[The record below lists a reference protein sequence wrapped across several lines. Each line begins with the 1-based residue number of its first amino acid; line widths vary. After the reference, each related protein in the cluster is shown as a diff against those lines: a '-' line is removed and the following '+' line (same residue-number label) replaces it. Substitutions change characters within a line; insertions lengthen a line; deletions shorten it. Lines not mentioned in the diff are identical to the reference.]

1 MFHVKRKRTLY
12 FLVVIIACCVFITG
26 CQKPEDVECVDV
38 SEQVQGE
45 IILCADGKEPQ
56 VCMAP
61 ESDHCGFY
69 VNSRYIPCKS
79 CYDCDAAARITVAL
93 CRADNE

>member
-1 MFHVKRKRTLY
+1 MTDAKRLRNFYL
-12 FLVVIIACCVFITG
+12 FAALIACFVLNAG
-26 CQKPEDVECVDV
+26 CQKPDDVECVDL
-38 SEQVQGE
+38 SEQAWGE
-45 IILCADGKEPQ
+45 TIICTDGNEPQ

-79 CYDCDAAARITVAL
+79 CYDCDAAAELTIAL
-93 CRADNE
+93 CQGR

>member
-1 MFHVKRKRTLY
+1 MTHAKRLSSVY
-12 FLVVIIACCVFITG
+12 LFAAIIACFVLNAG
-26 CQKPEDVECVDV
+26 CQKPDDVNCVDL
-38 SEQVQGE
+38 SEQAWGE
-45 IILCADGKEPQ
+45 TIICADGSEPQ

-79 CYDCDAAARITVAL
+79 CYDCDAAVDLTVAL
-93 CRADNE
+93 CQGR